1 VIDGS
6 AVGSTPGPLG
16 ADLSATSQL
25 QPGQRLAGRVLEAV
39 AANQFLIALG
49 NSRLVA
55 QSTQPLVPGQR
66 ITLEVVQADAGLE
79 LRLLAETPPSPSS
92 PQNTD
97 TASDQ
102 RFAVAALVTALTHG
116 GFELSAP
123 AGSGRALLAALASA
137 LPASAGALSA
147 TDLAALTHLLPI
159 EPEADATL
167 LATQLRAAFESG
179 GQLFEAHLRSVLTD
193 QPGLSAEHALG
204 HLRDDARAFLG
215 RAATALGSEDASLLT
230 ATARE
235 HLDSTASHM
244 LGQQA
249 KLALDWIAN
258 GVVSFEVPVR
268 LPSGDTRATITVQ
281 RDRDAEKDES
291 GQPAF
296 QARFRITSD
305 MLGPIDTR
313 VSWMNGSL
321 NAVISVDNLEARQQ
335 LEPEMAAL
343 TQGLQATFARVQTD
357 LRVDTARTAEQSVS
371 HALPDVTGGSLL
383 NVRA

>member
-6 AVGSTPGPLG
+6 AVGLTPAPP
-16 ADLSATSQL
+16 ATDLSATSQL

-39 AANQFLIALG
+39 AADQFLIALG
-49 NSRLVA
+49 DSRLVA

-66 ITLEVVQADAGLE
+66 ITLEVVQAIAGLE
-79 LRLLAETPPSPSS
+79 LRLVAEAPASPSN
-92 PQNTD
+92 PQATD
-97 TASDQ
+97 AGSDQ
-102 RFAVAALVTALTHG
+102 RLAVAALVTALTHG
-116 GFELSAP
+116 GFEQSAQ
-123 AGSGRALLAALASA
+123 AASGRALLVALASA
-137 LPASAGALSA
+137 LPDGTGALSA

-159 EPEADATL
+159 EPETDATL
-167 LATQLRAAFESG
+167 LATRLRAAFESG
-179 GQLFEAHLRSVLTD
+179 GQLFEAHLRDVLAD
-193 QPGLSAEHALG
+193 QPSLSAEHALD

-215 RAATALGSEDASLLT
+215 RAATALGSEAASALT
-230 ATARE
+230 ATARQQ
-235 HLDSTASHM
+235 LDSTASHM

-268 LPSGDTRATITVQ
+268 LPSGDTRASITVQ
-281 RDRDAEKDES
+281 RDRDSEKDES

-305 MLGPIDTR
+305 TLGPIDTR
-313 VSWMNGSL
+313 VSWMHGSL
-321 NAVISVDNLEARQQ
+321 NAVISVDNPGARQR

-343 TQGLQATFARVQTD
+343 TQGLQATFAHVQTD
-357 LRVDTARTAEQSVS
+357 LRVDTARTGEPSAS
-371 HALPDVTGGSLL
+371 HTLPEVTGGSLL